1 MKAAVVLSFVAAAV
15 AGAIE
20 PREGH
25 CGGDNCARQVT
36 GTRDGL
42 TAITSRKN
50 DCSNFMKTTVVP
62 EATYVASPDPNT
74 GPSLPPGMDES
85 QANLVKQH
93 RHRHR
98 YC

>member
-20 PREGH
+20 ARDGH

-42 TAITSRKN
+42 SPISSRKN
-50 DCSNFMKTTVVP
+50 DCSNFMKTTIVP
-62 EATYVASPDPNT
+62 DATYVETCGTRMNSSNRRELYFAE
-74 GPSLPPGMDES
+74 MDLRS
-85 QANLVKQH
+85 
-93 RHRHR
+93 
-98 YC
+98 

>member
-1 MKAAVVLSFVAAAV
+1 MKAAVILSFVAAAV

-20 PREGH
+20 ARDGH

-42 TAITSRKN
+42 SPVSSRKA

-62 EATYVASPDPNT
+62 DATYV
-74 GPSLPPGMDES
+74 
-85 QANLVKQH
+85 
-93 RHRHR
+93 
-98 YC
+98 